1 MSQNHDKSSKSASKR
16 SRSAAFAWD
25 ILRSDIKLYC
35 YPLVRVLAMLALL
48 TVMWPLMFDISPL
61 AVANTA
67 DDLLSTAVGEALT
80 KQDVPEAEKQK
91 LAAESQNVF
100 QHMHVGYFLLFLVI
114 NVLIGLFSVGALT
127 GQSLAV
133 ARGEHR
139 GFGYGYVVALKR
151 SPQLLVWW
159 LVTVLVGFFMS
170 LLESIRYV
178 GPILAMLLGMA
189 WGILTFFS
197 VTIIIA
203 TGCGPFGAIRESKN
217 TIKDTWKKIS
227 GEDET
232 QASDLRNLRRGFY
245 VGLPFVLI
253 NLVIAAAIWCLL
265 FIDFRTLTQGSHH
278 ISLGAIGALIIL
290 FYVNGAVVSALWAI
304 VKATI
309 YVWAEEGKLI
319 DHVDES
325 EMEHA
330 FVRRGRG
337 FATARI

>member
-1 MSQNHDKSSKSASKR
+1 MSQNENTKTDSKPKR

-35 YPLVRVLAMLALL
+35 YPLVRVLAMLVLL
-48 TVMWPLMFDISPL
+48 AVMWPLMFDISPL
-61 AVANTA
+61 AVAKTG
-67 DDLLSTAVGEALT
+67 DDLLSAAVGGTMGNETL
-80 KQDVPEAEKQK
+80 PEAEKQK
-91 LAAESQNVF
+91 LAAESENVF
-100 QHMHVGYFLLFLVI
+100 QHTHFGYFLLFLVI

-133 ARGEHR
+133 ARGENR
-139 GFGYGYVVALKR
+139 GFGYGYVVALQR
-151 SPQLLVWW
+151 FPQLFVWW

-170 LLESIRYV
+170 LVESIKYV

-189 WGILTFFS
+189 WAILTFFS
-197 VTIIIA
+197 VTVIIA
-203 TGCGPFGAIRESKN
+203 TGCGPFRAIGESKN

-227 GEDET
+227 GEDDQ
-232 QASDLRNLRRGFY
+232 QASDLRNLRRGFS

-253 NLVIAAAIWCLL
+253 NFAIAIAIWCLL

-290 FYVNGAVVSALWAI
+290 FYINGAIVSALWAI

-309 YVWAEEGKLI
+309 YVWAEEGKLVEN
-319 DHVDES
+319 VDES
-325 EMEHA
+325 EMQQA
-330 FVRRGRG
+330 FVRRRGSLLAGRV
-337 FATARI
+337 